1 MAITLYTNFDNINK
15 RIDSEGKY
23 ILDKDFN
30 VISKN
35 EIENVDFGECGTDV
49 MEVSIYDINNN
60 LLPQKSGQN
69 VAYIKSGDIKNY
81 LYKIS
86 RPNKALANGEAQLE
100 IAIDAKK
107 LLNDLGYEN
116 GILKLNINFVRN
128 RVGTENKVRRAWI
141 QEISPSRQEIRILPL
156 KTNNRF
162 FDELN
167 KNELFKL
174 KNLNKDFKFYKKS
187 ILDSINKFENLFTN
201 KIDDAIISKYGNDF
215 LNLAKKDFGLKNFSD
230 LKKAIIED
238 FKQSVDHYLSNRAY
252 DISKTNFGLPTEVR
266 FIDCEQYDFEPIIAE
281 IQNILNTCVK
291 YNLQFLKRR
300 EISVRNIPKEFKAV
314 DLTPDIVNI
323 TNVVPPPV
331 EQTTVY
337 QPAESVV
344 ETPINNG
351 QQTVKVVP
359 ERVVD
364 VVIPPKVPTEIKV
377 ESTETYTYHIE
388 NKDSRMPAVF
398 KFYDASGTSVQKIL
412 SPGSSAKIC
421 AKQNTVSANTFM
433 NDVRGGGFLGIFNR
447 MALPKANSN
456 NPFNRNYTEGGTE
469 PMEKNNFIIRQEEAC
484 SNVKIGT
491 QAPTPTPDP
500 PVRPSAPPINP
511 QPINRG
517 GSSNSGG
524 GRGVSITSLPAAGGV
539 GRTNMPGGF
548 STRDQRSQR

>member
-1 MAITLYTNFDNINK
+1 MAITLYTNFDSINK

-60 LLPQKSGQN
+60 LLPQKSGQT

-162 FDELN
+162 FDDLNQKELT
-167 KNELFKL
+167 KL

-187 ILDSINKFENLFTN
+187 ILNSINKFENLFTN
-201 KIDDAIISKYGNDF
+201 KVDDYIISKYGNDF

-238 FKQSVDHYLSNRAY
+238 FKQSVEHYLSNRAY

-266 FIDCEQYDFEPIIAE
+266 FIDCEQYDFDPIIAE
-281 IQNILNTCVK
+281 IQNILNNCVR

-323 TNVVPPPV
+323 TNVIPPPV

-337 QPAESVV
+337 QPAESVI

-351 QQTVKVVP
+351 KQTINIKP
-359 ERVVD
+359 EKIID
-364 VVIPPKVPTEIKV
+364 TVIPPKPPTEIQV
-377 ESTETYTYHIE
+377 DSTGTFTYHIE
-388 NKDSRMPAVF
+388 NKDSRSPAVF

-421 AKQNTVSANTFM
+421 AKENTVSANGFVNTKLPDTFL
-433 NDVRGGGFLGIFNR
+433 NIFSKT
-447 MALPKANSN
+447 ALPKLNIN
-456 NPFNRNYTEGGTE
+456 TPFSRNYIET
-469 PMEKNNFIIRQEEAC
+469 PSDRLDRSNFIIKKEEAC
-484 SNVKIGT
+484 SNVKIGS

-500 PVRPSAPPINP
+500 PVRQTPPAPPV
-511 QPINRG
+511 
-517 GSSNSGG
+517 NSGG
-524 GRGVSITSLPAAGGV
+524 GTRGTFNLPVANSGNIS
-539 GRTNMPGGF
+539 RTFSGNGF
-548 STRDQRSQR
+548 GLQNKVPQR